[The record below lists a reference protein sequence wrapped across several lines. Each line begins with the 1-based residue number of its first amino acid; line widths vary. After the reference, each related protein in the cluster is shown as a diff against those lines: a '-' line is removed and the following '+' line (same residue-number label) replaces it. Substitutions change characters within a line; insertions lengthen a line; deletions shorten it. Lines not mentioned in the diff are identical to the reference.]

1 MKKKIIAATMAAAM
15 CVSLAACGGSTASS
29 SAAESTASSTAE
41 STASSTADAASTGD
55 EEVDLRMAWW
65 GSQDRHDRTIKAIE
79 LYESLHPNV
88 KIEYEYYSFDD
99 YFTKLKTLVASDQV
113 WDIFQLGGN
122 FPMYMDKIYPLDDYI
137 ASGVVD
143 VSGIGD
149 ANLKTT
155 QDTEGHQLG
164 ISNGLNS
171 YGIAYDPD
179 MFAEAG
185 VAEPTDTWTWDDYAN
200 AANTIHEKLGIYGCS
215 SMLTSEFI
223 AGCSVYVAQYGDVG
237 QYSFF
242 NLDLTGMGFDDPQ
255 MLTPYIQMRADSIKN
270 EVYPDAGASAEI
282 TNIEND
288 FLVTGEAAMA
298 WVAANQFPTMYNVCQ
313 EQGRTLKLATLPR
326 ITSDGPSGAVI
337 QSSQMLCVSQDSQ
350 QKEEAAKFISWFE
363 NDPDCNNILQGE
375 RGIPVNATV
384 RETLSANA
392 TEGQQIMYDFMLV
405 TMMLPTQVIMI
416 PQYLIYYRLGLVP
429 GYVPLILPYFCGQ
442 AFFIYQMMQFMQGI
456 PKDLDEAAT
465 IDGCSKYQIYSRIIL
480 PLMKPS
486 IVTTVIIQFYWKWDD
501 YMGPLLYLSRP
512 QSYTVSIAI
521 KLFADSAS
529 TTDYGAMFAMSTLS
543 LIPVFL
549 IFLFFN
555 RYLVQGIGTSGL
567 KG

>member
-1 MKKKIIAATMAAAM
+1 MKVCYTAGPVKKLENCFSVSTNAVEIRIWFLTDDILRIRAGFDGDWDEASYSLTMTAWDSRTDELMKDCRKRVQTAAAELTDGDKQAVIQGSRLKVVVEKAPFRIM
-15 CVSLAACGGSTASS
+15 VYDKDGSLLHADIPDLAYREDSNHRRMHASQIEADDCFYGFGEKS
-29 SAAESTASSTAE
+29 GEINKAEKYMNMAPGDAMGYNAKETDSLYKHIPFYIKLNRGTKQAVGYFYHNTAE
-41 STASSTADAASTGD
+41 CDFNMGREKRNYWHRYSTYRTDAGD
-55 EEVDLRMAWW
+55 VDLF
-65 GSQDRHDRTIKAIE
+65 
-79 LYESLHPNV
+79 L
-88 KIEYEYYSFDD
+88 
-99 YFTKLKTLVASDQV
+99 
-113 WDIFQLGGN
+113 
-122 FPMYMDKIYPLDDYI
+122 
-137 ASGVVD
+137 
-143 VSGIGD
+143 
-149 ANLKTT
+149 
-155 QDTEGHQLG
+155 
-164 ISNGLNS
+164 
-171 YGIAYDPD
+171 
-179 MFAEAG
+179 
-185 VAEPTDTWTWDDYAN
+185 
-200 AANTIHEKLGIYGCS
+200 
-215 SMLTSEFI
+215 I
-223 AGCSVYVAQYGDVG
+223 AGPSIRDIIERYT
-237 QYSFF
+237 
-242 NLDLTGMGFDDPQ
+242 DLTGKSVMLPKAALGYLGSSMYYPELPENSDDAV
-255 MLTPYIQMRADSIKN
+255 LEFIDTTHEEDIF
-270 EVYPDAGASAEI
+270 I
-282 TNIEND
+282 TVIAT
-288 FLVTGEAAMA
+288 FGTVISSSLVAYALSR
-298 WVAANQFPTMYNVCQ
+298 VRFR
-313 EQGRTLKLATLPR
+313 GR
-326 ITSDGPSGAVI
+326 
-337 QSSQMLCVSQDSQ
+337 
-350 QKEEAAKFISWFE
+350 KFWFT
-363 NDPDCNNILQGE
+363 C
-375 RGIPVNATV
+375 
-384 RETLSANA
+384 
-392 TEGQQIMYDFMLV
+392 MLV